1 MQDWLNRE
9 RDWIVYVMSKGH
21 YRYVGI
27 TSKTLK
33 DRLKRH
39 KKFVENPAN
48 YTLLANAMRQVGD
61 DGWRMKRLARLRGTY
76 YDAREVERTYMYLSN
91 LNESLNPY

>member
-9 RDWIVYVMSKGH
+9 RDWIVYVMSNGH

-61 DGWRMKRLARLRGTY
+61 DGWRMNLRDWRSYYSQRGGTL
-76 YDAREVERTYMYLSN
+76 TCT
-91 LNESLNPY
+91 